1 MQKEQSLEPER
12 TLTYQTSMRET
23 GLSTLMHWD
32 NPEGSDGEGG
42 GMGGLGQGDTCIPV
56 ADSCQCMTKTTTV
69 L

>member
-23 GLSTLMHWD
+23 GLSKLMHWD